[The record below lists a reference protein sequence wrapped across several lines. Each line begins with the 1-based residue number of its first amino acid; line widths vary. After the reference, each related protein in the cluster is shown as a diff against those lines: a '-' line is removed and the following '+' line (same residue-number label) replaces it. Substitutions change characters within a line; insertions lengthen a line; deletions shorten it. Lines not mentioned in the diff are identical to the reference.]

1 MKKSLLAPTF
11 ITTKKT
17 LLTDITAASPPN
29 KNLANYKIASG
40 G

>member
-17 LLTDITAASPPN
+17 LLTDITAAPPLLS
-29 KNLANYKIASG
+29 KNNAIASG